1 MTRNRNDGIRKV
13 CGCPRDKW
21 PKCPHGW
28 RMNFKWK
35 GVHHRYAL
43 DRLLAP
49 RQVRSKTEAENE
61 AERIRTEIRE
71 DRFREPGAAADD
83 RPVLSTLTLTEL
95 LDTFE
100 RRYLKPERAG
110 SSLRNA
116 KYEIA
121 AIQRTVVTLPTGM
134 ARPLGDWFV
143 SDVTTD
149 TIEQFRAARRE
160 AGIVATNRN
169 LALLRACFNWAIRV
183 GYIERTPFK
192 RGTET
197 VVKLS
202 RELPRRRRLE
212 PGEAERL
219 LNACGHHLRALV
231 EAALETGCRKG
242 ELLCLQ
248 WHQVRSEPRPE
259 LVLPA
264 QKTKTKRDRRIPIST
279 RLRSILAMRRTG
291 PDGEPH
297 PPTAYVFG
305 NEVGQP
311 IKRFTRAW
319 EAAVLRSHG
328 HTPEYTDKG
337 TKGLTAACRAQLR
350 AINLHF
356 HDLRR
361 EAGSRWLDGGVPLQV
376 IRDWLGHANI
386 SQTSTYLESTFAG
399 QHEVMRAFEERRG
412 VQQSATPSETGG
424 RKVPLDD
431 MDANR
436 NAQETTE
443 KHH

>member
-134 ARPLGDWFV
+134 ARPLGDW
-143 SDVTTD
+143 S
-149 TIEQFRAARRE
+149 FRTSPRTRSNSSARHGARQE
-160 AGIVATNRN
+160 S
-169 LALLRACFNWAIRV
+169 W
-183 GYIERTPFK
+183 
-192 RGTET
+192 
-197 VVKLS
+197 
-202 RELPRRRRLE
+202 
-212 PGEAERL
+212 
-219 LNACGHHLRALV
+219 
-231 EAALETGCRKG
+231 
-242 ELLCLQ
+242 
-248 WHQVRSEPRPE
+248 
-259 LVLPA
+259 
-264 QKTKTKRDRRIPIST
+264 RRIATWHFCAPVSIGRSASGISSG
-279 RLRSILAMRRTG
+279 RRSS
-291 PDGEPH
+291 
-297 PPTAYVFG
+297 
-305 NEVGQP
+305 
-311 IKRFTRAW
+311 
-319 EAAVLRSHG
+319 EARKPSSS
-328 HTPEYTDKG
+328 
-337 TKGLTAACRAQLR
+337 CRANCR
-350 AINLHF
+350 G
-356 HDLRR
+356 
-361 EAGSRWLDGGVPLQV
+361 AGGW
-376 IRDWLGHANI
+376 N
-386 SQTSTYLESTFAG
+386 
-399 QHEVMRAFEERRG
+399 RG
-412 VQQSATPSETGG
+412 KPNGC
-424 RKVPLDD
+424 
-431 MDANR
+431 
-436 NAQETTE
+436 
-443 KHH
+443 